1 MAQEL
6 GATADPKALI
16 PGNPGTVAGT
26 AAALK
31 TRGDALH
38 EAGNGLKRID
48 TTEGWSGE
56 AGDAFRAAFDGDPAK
71 WLEAGD
77 CFHDAAKALE
87 TYNSTLTWAQG
98 QAEEAIRQWQEGQT
112 ASDQAKAQH
121 DQEQQQTGQSLPL
134 DDPGE
139 TKRQA
144 AQGILDRARSQ
155 LNDAGHQAER
165 AVAAARNKAPEKP
178 GLWAEVSDAAQNMG
192 AGLANTA
199 GTVVNGLASFGNAM
213 LTHPADVAAIAGGAG
228 LVVAGAT
235 GEVAGVALDATGGGA
250 ALGVPTNIASA
261 GLIGTGGAMAAAG
274 AGDLMMHA
282 ASDDSAA
289 PMETDHAGSDE
300 DDYEPTEG
308 FRDSEFSQD
317 EIVEFVNGHTGDG
330 DPTMGRPG
338 SAEVNDALTQ
348 GTPEKLEGQN
358 AEKFEH
364 DGVRVIVNYDM
375 PWRSTSYYPGK

>member
-112 ASDQAKAQH
+112 ASDQAKAQ
-121 DQEQQQTGQSLPL
+121 
-134 DDPGE
+134 
-139 TKRQA
+139 
-144 AQGILDRARSQ
+144 ARP
-155 LNDAGHQAER
+155 R
-165 AVAAARNKAPEKP
+165 AAANGSKP
-178 GLWAEVSDAAQNMG
+178 AARR
-192 AGLANTA
+192 
-199 GTVVNGLASFGNAM
+199 
-213 LTHPADVAAIAGGAG
+213 PRRD
-228 LVVAGAT
+228 
-235 GEVAGVALDATGGGA
+235 
-250 ALGVPTNIASA
+250 
-261 GLIGTGGAMAAAG
+261 
-274 AGDLMMHA
+274 
-282 ASDDSAA
+282 
-289 PMETDHAGSDE
+289 ETPGS
-300 DDYEPTEG
+300 T
-308 FRDSEFSQD
+308 RDSRQ
-317 EIVEFVNGHTGDG
+317 
-330 DPTMGRPG
+330 G
-338 SAEVNDALTQ
+338 SESA
-348 GTPEKLEGQN
+348 K
-358 AEKFEH
+358 
-364 DGVRVIVNYDM
+364 RR
-375 PWRSTSYYPGK
+375 RSPSRKSSRCCP